1 MALKAFWCA
10 NKSLHD
16 CPKLLDLLLVAL
28 CVRFLQRS
36 ARIQHQLGVG
46 ATLDLHEK
54 SGSLRAAFGHRREA
68 HFAIESKSSQVG
80 KSRDL
85 VVLDL

>member
-1 MALKAFWCA
+1 MALEAFWRA
-10 NKSLHD
+10 NKSLHN

-28 CVRFLQRS
+28 YVRFLQRS
-36 ARIQHQLGVG
+36 ARIKHQLGIG

-54 SGSLRAAFGHRREA
+54 SGSLRAAFGHRCEA

-85 VVLDL
+85 VVLGL